1 VPLICA
7 GQGIAK
13 DSVVHSAVS
22 TVDLAPTFLDFA
34 GVLDT
39 APPGM
44 SRFSLRGVLQAPT
57 TVALLR
63 QTVEFGLN
71 NFRGVVRTLNDTHT
85 LKFFCCSAA
94 GGGCPG
100 STPADRAGF
109 SNTTDEYHLFNI
121 ANDRFETPVRETHAI
136 FLMITCQ
143 DRLGANTR
151 TTVTQNPPACFA
163 RRAASCDMNT
173 AMSWNTWRRCC
184 RRGMRQRQIHI
195 QASRVRATAIDG
207 PDVCSESGVRRAGW
221 HASSDL
227 DEKGGRSAVWCG
239 ELFF

>member
-57 TVALLR
+57 TVAPLR

-94 GGGCPG
+94 AGGCPG

-151 TTVTQNPPACFA
+151 TTDCNSKPPGVFRTQGSELRHEHRDVVEHMAALLPPRHETAANP
-163 RRAASCDMNT
+163 
-173 AMSWNTWRRCC
+173 
-184 RRGMRQRQIHI
+184 H
-195 QASRVRATAIDG
+195 
-207 PDVCSESGVRRAGW
+207 
-221 HASSDL
+221 SSVKSQSYGYRWPGCVL
-227 DEKGGRSAVWCG
+227 
-239 ELFF
+239 